1 MFARSIAKWTPS
13 FMQQKMLAG
22 DRRRSLTSEIAD
34 ETTKKNE
41 IEERRL
47 QKKLQKLEDLSAKQQ
62 RRRKDEQLEYAL
74 ENLSL
79 DNRASFNSLTRSI
92 LRSGFLP
99 PINRNDQKNNLS
111 KSDFLLERLRGSK
124 MIERSKEG
132 RGPRKLTR
140 TLSADSCPR
149 ISRFERDSK
158 NPKAPGRNELV
169 AHSASLKTTHNSPQ
183 GSLSD
188 VQYGDKLEHKISEGK
203 FLARQGSV
211 LVSKHQPLS
220 NETSPKGMATN
231 GQNIQN
237 RSRGE
242 ELSRRKSVPFKSWF
256 RQRCRLNRQSY
267 HPLLRLSG
275 IGFYSYYIWL

>member
-1 MFARSIAKWTPS
+1 
-13 FMQQKMLAG
+13 MLAG
-22 DRRRSLTSEIAD
+22 NQRRALTSEVAD

-41 IEERRL
+41 FEDRRL
-47 QKKLQKLEDLSAKQQ
+47 QKKLQKLDDFSAKQQ
-62 RRRKDEQLEYAL
+62 KKLKGEQLEYAL

-79 DNRASFNSLTRSI
+79 DNMASFNSLTRSI

-99 PINRNDQKNNLS
+99 PINRNDQRSNLS
-111 KSDFLLERLRGSK
+111 ESDFLLERLRGSR
-124 MIERSKEG
+124 MVQRSKEE

-149 ISRFERDSK
+149 ISRFEP
-158 NPKAPGRNELV
+158 NPKNLNALGSNEPV
-169 AHSASLKTTHNSPQ
+169 PNSTSLKATPNSPR

-188 VQYGDKLEHKISEGK
+188 VQYGGKLEYKGS

-220 NETSPKGMATN
+220 NETSQKGMVTN

-237 RSRGE
+237 HSRGE
-242 ELSRRKSVPFKSWF
+242 KLSRRKSF
-256 RQRCRLNRQSY
+256 
-267 HPLLRLSG
+267 PLQ
-275 IGFYSYYIWL
+275 